1 MVKAAGERKEASC
14 KKCWKLEMKFQK
26 KVIWKLIKKRQRL
39 NISEEKRGKGTVW
52 KDDELGCE
60 WK

>member
-1 MVKAAGERKEASC
+1 
-14 KKCWKLEMKFQK
+14 MKFQK